1 MITAK
6 ELINLI
12 RYKLKD
18 NNAVQY
24 SDYDVMQGINECL
37 RYVNQYYQGTDFLE
51 KMTTFDE
58 DELNKAIDAD
68 NAANGTTTPHVDML
82 TTGVPLPDDFIGLV
96 RIVRRRDGRDLTPCA
111 PIKPPLPT
119 EYKILGN
126 TLYTGVKSV
135 DMLYTAAITGV
146 ASIDDT
152 IALPVTFKDAL
163 CKLTCTILS
172 NNPDT
177 DTMSSAVQDVLS
189 VLIPIRRYSN
199 SKQRMPFIC

>member
-51 KMTTFDE
+51 KLVTFDE
-58 DELNKAIDAD
+58 DELNKAIDAE
-68 NAANGTTTPHVDML
+68 NAANNTTVPHVDMMI
-82 TTGVPLPDDFIGLV
+82 TGVALPDDFIGLV

-111 PIKPPLPT
+111 PIKPPRPT
-119 EYKILGN
+119 EYKILGER
-126 TLYTGVKSV
+126 LYTGVKSV
-135 DMLYTAAITGV
+135 DMLYTA
-146 ASIDDT
+146 T
-152 IALPVTFKDAL
+152 IAGITSVDNSIMLPMTFKDVL
-163 CKLTCTILS
+163 CKLTCTILA

-177 DTMSSAVQDVLS
+177 DTMSDAVQNALAMIV
-189 VLIPIRRYSN
+189 PIRRYVN
-199 SKQRMPFIC
+199 SQQRMPFIV

>member
-24 SDYDVMQGINECL
+24 SDYDVMQGVNECL

-51 KMTTFDE
+51 KVMTFDE

-68 NAANGTTTPHVDML
+68 NATNDTHNPHIDMQ
-82 TTGVPLPDDFIGLV
+82 TTGVDLPDDFIGLV
-96 RIVRRRDGRDLTPCA
+96 RIVRRRDGRDLTPCQ
-111 PIKPPLPT
+111 PIKPPLCT
-119 EYKILGN
+119 KYKILRN
-126 TLYTGVKSV
+126 KLYTGVKSV
-135 DMLYTAAITGV
+135 DMLYTATITGI
-146 ASIDDT
+146 ASVDDM
-152 IALPVTFKDAL
+152 IELPVTFKDAL

-177 DTMSSAVQDVLS
+177 DTMSSAVQDVLATI
-189 VLIPIRRYSN
+189 VPIRRYTN
-199 SKQRMPFIC
+199 PQQRMPFIV